1 MKLAKKLIG
10 KLFIISSV
18 AIITLYSLPINAA
31 EQPTGIYFN
40 NPTLSVK
47 KDGVINVVVK
57 ANAPNYNGATIDI
70 TYDPSSLQ
78 YIQYEKG
85 TALSSEAKF
94 SASPGIIN
102 LTLFT
107 FETVSG
113 NNNLVSFSFKALK
126 DSGETPISFNTDKT
140 ILATDLGEVSKV
152 AGANGGSPMKIV
164 FEPTA
169 VPVKDPDN
177 SNVALVSAPS
187 DDKQAPAINSN
198 QPAGFIGKTINIA
211 LNANEN
217 SFAVVNFGI
226 DKQSLKE
233 TVSQKISK
241 DTPNLI
247 SLGELSRA
255 FEKDKTYYYKVT
267 VTDPSGNQTTSQIQ
281 EIVMTPVKIE
291 YTAKNKSDELLKNT
305 TLLINNEEFQTND
318 KGVVKI
324 EDAIPGV
331 LVIYHKNGSNL
342 EYLGEATVVAG
353 ANYQTFESTPTGIVA
368 GETKSKS
375 AYSFMLAIPI
385 IMLVAIVMFVAF
397 RIIKNRQSTKTATVN
412 MAPINPE
419 PTVDN
424 NQPNQGINGQTMVD
438 QNQFVIKPNDSETV
452 KSTQD
457 INNQDITQKA
467 KDIVDNK

>member
-1 MKLAKKLIG
+1 
-10 KLFIISSV
+10 
-18 AIITLYSLPINAA
+18 
-31 EQPTGIYFN
+31 
-40 NPTLSVK
+40 
-47 KDGVINVVVK
+47 
-57 ANAPNYNGATIDI
+57 
-70 TYDPSSLQ
+70 
-78 YIQYEKG
+78 
-85 TALSSEAKF
+85 
-94 SASPGIIN
+94 
-102 LTLFT
+102 
-107 FETVSG
+107 
-113 NNNLVSFSFKALK
+113 
-126 DSGETPISFNTDKT
+126 
-140 ILATDLGEVSKV
+140 
-152 AGANGGSPMKIV
+152 
-164 FEPTA
+164 
-169 VPVKDPDN
+169 
-177 SNVALVSAPS
+177 
-187 DDKQAPAINSN
+187 
-198 QPAGFIGKTINIA
+198 
-211 LNANEN
+211 
-217 SFAVVNFGI
+217 
-226 DKQSLKE
+226 
-233 TVSQKISK
+233 
-241 DTPNLI
+241 
-247 SLGELSRA
+247 
-255 FEKDKTYYYKVT
+255 
-267 VTDPSGNQTTSQIQ
+267 
-281 EIVMTPVKIE
+281 MTPVKIE